1 MPARHASKQKN
12 DGLLF
17 YLLLSAMLAVGLLN
31 IIVYLSQKGRVI
43 TIDTSRDEYS
53 FWKKVVNDYPTY
65 EDGQRVLSGFTE
77 KK

>member
-1 MPARHASKQKN
+1 
-12 DGLLF
+12 
-17 YLLLSAMLAVGLLN
+17 MLAVGLLN